1 MAIIFLIDCVGDLT
15 FEGFVPGEIRLLM
28 DVGVVVD
35 VVDAV
40 VGVVCA
46 KK

>member
-1 MAIIFLIDCVGDLT
+1 MEDLT
-15 FEGFVPGEIRLLM
+15 FDGFVPGESRLFI

-46 KK
+46 KNIFIKITK

>member
-15 FEGFVPGEIRLLM
+15 VDGFGPGEIRLLI
-28 DVGVVVD
+28 DVG

-40 VGVVCA
+40 VVVV
-46 KK
+46 